1 MAIQRVPGQMLEANL
16 TRSSDLAFQTDLLY
30 LDVSNNRVGIKTNA
44 PGNFAL
50 DVNGTARFQDSV
62 TISGNLTVTG
72 ETTVVN
78 TTNMEIEDNILVLNS
93 GGSTGNDAG
102 IMINRGG
109 IGNNAVFYWDEVDDK
124 FKFVISPSD
133 GSTITSV
140 DDSTLA
146 RIAVATPV
154 DSDDATTKSY
164 VDTAIS
170 GVAGSFNI
178 ADDGSTTSNVLLN
191 DTLQFLGGNNIATTV
206 SGNTVTFTGSKDI
219 NINSI
224 TSDDSTAIQINDG
237 LNVAGNIDVQGNT
250 VTGLGTPSADSDAA
264 TKSYVD
270 TRISANNS
278 LTVGGDDSS
287 EITLDL
293 DTSLNVKGG
302 TNISTSVAGD
312 TLTITGSTDLT
323 VNSLE
328 SADSTAIQINDGLNV
343 AGATTV
349 NNTLN
354 VTGAATL
361 GTSLTLPTG
370 ATVTAILDEDTMSSN
385 SDTALATQ
393 QSIKAYVDA
402 QIVATNTLNISD
414 DTSTEVSLD
423 LDNTLQ
429 ILGGNNISTTVSGDN
444 KLTIA
449 GAKDINVN
457 SITSDDSTA
466 IQINDGLN
474 VAGTI
479 DMQGNGIVGV
489 VDPSN
494 PQDVATKAYVD
505 AQNQSQALTFVG
517 DDSTG
522 TAVNSGET
530 FKIAGTQNITTA
542 VSGDTLTITGPDL
555 SSYATQSYVTS
566 QGYITNSTTTIVGDD
581 STGTTLNSGE
591 TFKIAGGNNITT
603 SVDNDVLSIQGATD
617 INVNSITSDDSTAI
631 QINDG
636 LNVAG
641 TIDMQGNTV
650 TGLATPSA
658 DSDAATKAY
667 VDTQVSANNSLT
679 IGGDDSSEIT
689 LNLDTSLNTKG
700 ENGLATYVAGDT
712 LTVRLNNTA
721 VTPGS
726 YGSSTQIP
734 TFTVDQQGRLTA
746 AGTATISTTLTVSD
760 DTSTEASIALGTD
773 SLQILGGNNISTQ
786 ISGTTITL
794 VGATDIN
801 VNSITST
808 DSSAIQVNDH
818 LNVAGNI
825 NIVGTITATG
835 DGTFEDVRVRGNL
848 TVDGT
853 QTILNTETLS
863 IEDNIIVL
871 NRNVSGTPAAD
882 AGIEINR
889 GDEASKSLL
898 WNESTDKWTV
908 GSDTFVAG
916 TFEGN
921 LTGNVTGNADTATSM
936 ANVITV
942 VGDDSTGTTL
952 NSQETFKIAG
962 NTNITTAVSG
972 DTLTI
977 TGSKDININ
986 SITSDDS
993 TAIQINDGLN
1003 VAGNIDVQGNTVT
1016 GLATPS
1022 ADSDAATKA
1031 YVDTQV
1037 SANNSLTLG
1046 ADDSSEITLNLDTTL
1061 NIKGGTGI
1069 TTSVTGDTLTITG
1082 VNQAQ
1087 GISFGDNTSSTI
1099 SIPDGNTLNI
1109 VGTGGL
1115 VATVLGDTL
1124 TIDGSSV
1131 SADLGTFTFSG
1142 NNLTQTASNGDFEM
1156 AVSGTGNFTMLGTT
1170 ALKLP
1175 SGTIAERPSHSQTK
1189 AGEIRYNTDF
1199 RKYEVSED
1207 GVSWV
1212 QIRTGLDNTP
1222 VDNTVVQT
1230 LEYNKLT
1237 TASTVIDEFDQ
1248 FEYAGAFYHVSIED
1262 LSNNLV
1268 GQVNINVVRSDT
1280 DVYHVVYDKNEDST
1294 NLVSWSTNFTGNNVQ
1309 LVAQA
1314 NAESSHVNLKIHR
1327 VGIVYY
1333 EGTHLFTNSKTFRTN
1348 NLTSTSTAVD
1358 TFPTQFT
1365 DGVKYYS
1372 VFRDIVNDEYEV
1384 RELLLVHDGTTAYI
1398 TDYGNVST
1406 TASPLVTY
1414 TASCSNGVVTLSG
1427 ATNGGEG
1434 TLILYRMD
1442 FGLRTNLGT
1451 YNNIT
1456 YGLLGDVDATNITT
1470 VDEFEVA
1477 SRKTAKYIVN
1487 LHNVNSVVTQT
1498 SEISLIH
1505 NGSTA
1510 SFSEVSVDSGSTI
1523 GNFSADVSGGKV
1535 RLRFQGSGANDTRIV
1550 FARFDYETPMLYK
1563 ANADTTGSIYASGA
1577 GALHLPSGT
1586 TAQRPSPTP
1595 GVIRFNT
1602 TTSQYEVSVDG
1613 SSWQALKTQSYT
1625 RTVTKDVFAGDG
1637 STQTFTSANVA
1648 TDAENLLVYIDGV
1661 IQEPD
1666 VNYTINIPASTI
1678 TITDEAPHSGARV
1691 VVIRGFAED
1700 VPLS

>member
-1 MAIQRVPGQMLEANL
+1 MAIIDSKKVDYLWKKIGYGSAKTDTNANKKAPNEAISSPLLLNGTNTWNRADQIPGTQPASSAGVVTVYPTSNPIECTEDNTA
-16 TRSSDLAFQTDLLY
+16 TQYRTWKTGQTDWIPPEFGSTYQAKVYIHTSSDAAGATGGTQ
-30 LDVSNNRVGIKTNA
+30 V
-44 PGNFAL
+44 FAT
-50 DVNGTARFQDSV
+50 G
-62 TISGNLTVTG
+62 SGNDD
-72 ETTVVN
+72 EWFF
-78 TTNMEIEDNILVLNS
+78 DYQ
-93 GGSTGNDAG
+93 AG
-102 IMINRGG
+102 ILHF
-109 IGNNAVFYWDEVDDK
+109 IGTNLPNGVSFSGK
-124 FKFVISPSD
+124 
-133 GSTITSV
+133 SV
-140 DDSTLA
+140 YIAASRYTGTKGLESIYSYIDSQVSASGTL
-146 RIAVATPV
+146 T
-154 DSDDATTKSY
+154 
-164 VDTAIS
+164 
-170 GVAGSFNI
+170 I
-178 ADDGSTTSNVLLN
+178 ADDGSTTSAVELDNTV
-191 DTLQFLGGNNIATTV
+191 QFLGGNNISTTV
-206 SGNTVTFTGSKDI
+206 SGATITFTGATDI
-219 NINSI
+219 NVNSI
-224 TSDDSTAIQINDG
+224 TST
-237 LNVAGNIDVQGNT
+237 
-250 VTGLGTPSADSDAA
+250 
-264 TKSYVD
+264 
-270 TRISANNS
+270 
-278 LTVGGDDSS
+278 DSS
-287 EITLDL
+287 
-293 DTSLNVKGG
+293 
-302 TNISTSVAGD
+302 
-312 TLTITGSTDLT
+312 
-323 VNSLE
+323 
-328 SADSTAIQINDGLNV
+328 AIQINDGLNV

-414 DTSTEVSLD
+414 DTSSEVSLD

-429 ILGGNNISTTVSGDN
+429 ILGGNNITTAVSGDN
-444 KLTIA
+444 KLTIT
-449 GAKDINVN
+449 GSKDININ

-466 IQINDGLN
+466 IQINDGLTVTGPTTLHN
-474 VAGTI
+474 QVI
-479 DMQGNGIVGV
+479 FY
-489 VDPSN
+489 DPITGFGRTLGS
-494 PQDVATKAYVD
+494 
-505 AQNQSQALTFVG
+505 
-517 DDSTG
+517 ST
-522 TAVNSGET
+522 
-530 FKIAGTQNITTA
+530 
-542 VSGDTLTITGPDL
+542 TLTANRTLNFPNANGTVIIEDADTG
-555 SSYATQSYVTS
+555 
-566 QGYITNSTTTIVGDD
+566 NTIIGGW
-581 STGTTLNSGE
+581 TINGTTVSSNDSSLITINDNVDVIG
-591 TFKIAGGNNITT
+591 TLTTPTIQTNNI
-603 SVDNDVLSIQGATD
+603 SSA
-617 INVNSITSDDSTAI
+617 DSSAI
-631 QINDG
+631 QIND
-636 LNVAG
+636 
-641 TIDMQGNTV
+641 
-650 TGLATPSA
+650 
-658 DSDAATKAY
+658 
-667 VDTQVSANNSLT
+667 
-679 IGGDDSSEIT
+679 
-689 LNLDTSLNTKG
+689 
-700 ENGLATYVAGDT
+700 
-712 LTVRLNNTA
+712 A
-721 VTPGS
+721 V
-726 YGSSTQIP
+726 
-734 TFTVDQQGRLTA
+734 
-746 AGTATISTTLTVSD
+746 
-760 DTSTEASIALGTD
+760 
-773 SLQILGGNNISTQ
+773 
-786 ISGTTITL
+786 
-794 VGATDIN
+794 
-801 VNSITST
+801 
-808 DSSAIQVNDH
+808 
-818 LNVAGNI
+818 NVAGNI

-1022 ADSDAATKA
+1022 ANSDAATKA

-1131 SADLGTFTFSG
+1131 SADLGDFTFSG
-1142 NNLTQTASNGDFEM
+1142 NKLSTTSSNADFEIDT
-1156 AVSGTGNFTMLGTT
+1156 AGTGNVVMSNST
-1170 ALKLP
+1170 ALILP
-1175 SGTIAERPSHSQTK
+1175 SGTTVERPAT
-1189 AGEIRYNTDF
+1189 ATTGMIRFNTETV
-1199 RKYEVSED
+1199 KYEVSED
-1207 GVSWV
+1207 GAIWIPIV
-1212 QIRTGLDNTP
+1212 TGAEKPNDNIAHSTK
-1222 VDNTVVQT
+1222 
-1230 LEYNKLT
+1230 EYNKLT
-1237 TASTVIDEFDQ
+1237 TSSTVIDEFDQ
-1248 FEYAGAFYHVSIED
+1248 FEYSGVFYHIAIED
-1262 LSNNLV
+1262 ISNNLV
-1268 GQVNINVVRSDT
+1268 GHVNINVVRNDIGT
-1280 DVYHVVYDKNEDST
+1280 FHVVYDKNEDSS
-1294 NLVSWSTNFTGNNVQ
+1294 NLVNWSTNLNVNYVQ
-1309 LVAQA
+1309 LIAQA
-1314 NAESSHVNLKIHR
+1314 NAESSHINLKIQR
-1327 VGIVYY
+1327 INVGYY
-1333 EGTHLFTNSKTFRTN
+1333 EGNHTLTNGKTVRTGN
-1348 NLTSTSTAVD
+1348 VSSVQKVIDNFDATAH
-1358 TFPTQFT
+1358 QS
-1365 DGVKYYS
+1365 VKYYA
-1372 VFRDIVNDEYEV
+1372 VFKDTINGEFEAK
-1384 RELLLVHDGTTAYI
+1384 ELLVTHDNTNAYI
-1398 TDYGNVST
+1398 TGYGNVST
-1406 TASPLVTY
+1406 TGNSLIEYSATI
-1414 TASCSNGVVTLSG
+1414 SNYNVLIS
-1427 ATNGGEG
+1427 AQTNGGTG
-1434 TLILYRMD
+1434 DIMMYRMD
-1442 FGLRTNLGT
+1442 LGVKTHLGT
-1451 YNNIT
+1451 YNNIN
-1456 YGLLGDVDATNITT
+1456 YRLLGVVDATQIMT
-1470 VDEFEVA
+1470 VDSFEVT
-1477 SRKTAKYIVN
+1477 SRRSAKYLVS
-1487 LHNVNSVVTQT
+1487 LYNSDSTTSQL
-1498 SEISLIH
+1498 SEISVIH
-1505 NGSTA
+1505 DGSTA
-1510 SFSEVSVDSGSTI
+1510 SFSEVSIDSGSTI
-1523 GNFSADVSGGKV
+1523 GNFSTDISGSKV
-1535 RLRFQGSGANDTRIV
+1535 RLRFQGSGYNSTKII
-1550 FARFDYETPMLYK
+1550 FARFDYETPLFYK
-1563 ANADTTGSIYASGA
+1563 ANADTTGSIYASGS

-1613 SSWQALKTQSYT
+1613 SSWQSLKTQSYT

-1666 VNYTINIPASTI
+1666 INYTINIPASTI

-1700 VPLS
+1700 VALS